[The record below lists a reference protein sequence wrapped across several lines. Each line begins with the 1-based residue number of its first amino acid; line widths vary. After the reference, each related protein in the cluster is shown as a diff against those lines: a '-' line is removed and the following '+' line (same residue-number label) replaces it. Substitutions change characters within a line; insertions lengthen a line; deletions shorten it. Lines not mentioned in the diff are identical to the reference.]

1 MGNIAS
7 HLDLTSGVARTTSWD
22 GPMSHGLVV
31 FNGCA
36 ADWTPQLQPKVIIV
50 RQLMQREIRWHLL
63 GTTDELAAPGPK

>member
-1 MGNIAS
+1 
-7 HLDLTSGVARTTSWD
+7 
-22 GPMSHGLVV
+22 MSHGLVV